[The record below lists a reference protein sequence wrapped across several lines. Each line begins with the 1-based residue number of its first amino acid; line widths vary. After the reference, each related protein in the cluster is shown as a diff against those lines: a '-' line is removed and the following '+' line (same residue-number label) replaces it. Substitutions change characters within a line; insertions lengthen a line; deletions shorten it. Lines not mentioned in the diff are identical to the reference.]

1 MYSIQRTT
9 CSEGSHHFQDLFPHL
24 GSETGKWGLPWKI
37 VAPCCR
43 SKILGIIPSPF
54 KPRCRLASSG
64 DKLVCVDR
72 GHEDYDNPPQGSYE
86 MPRDWK
92 GKNRHVSRSESRNK
106 QPLENLDSWI
116 QSSTHDSLMIY
127 SENKMSGLSK
137 AYKSLSRII
146 KLC

>member
-24 GSETGKWGLPWKI
+24 GSVTGKWGLPWKI

-64 DKLVCVDR
+64 DKLVCVER
-72 GHEDYDNPPQGSYE
+72 GHELYDNPPQGSYE

-92 GKNRHVSRSESRNK
+92 EGTVMSADQKAEINNRLKISILEFNHPHMTRLWFIPKIKWAGSLKLTNLCQES
-106 QPLENLDSWI
+106 
-116 QSSTHDSLMIY
+116 
-127 SENKMSGLSK
+127 
-137 AYKSLSRII
+137 
-146 KLC
+146 